1 MERLNNKGT
10 LWPCS
15 FTATLPIFFVTMPHI
30 APQKIDDWPQNSGG
44 ENVPLLFTRS
54 KDLLE
59 KSHFIKIF
67 AN

>member
-1 MERLNNKGT
+1 
-10 LWPCS
+10 
-15 FTATLPIFFVTMPHI
+15 MPHI
-30 APQKIDDWPQNSGG
+30 APQKIVNWPQNSGG
-44 ENVPLLFTRS
+44 ENVPLLLTRS